1 MRGASHQPAFMGSCL
16 TSMAPYD
23 WANGGSVNVSLTWWV
38 WNEMKYILFNIIYID
53 LQQLQVIPEKKNTRK
68 TYKVPNIHENSWK
81 KYKENKIV
89 KECLRWINLWVVS
102 RDKCNNGI
110 KRENPTGNLS
120 IINRA

>member
-53 LQQLQVIPEKKNTRK
+53 LQQLQVIPEKKTQEK
-68 TYKVPNIHENSWK
+68 LIKYLIFMKIHEKN
-81 KYKENKIV
+81 
-89 KECLRWINLWVVS
+89 
-102 RDKCNNGI
+102 I
-110 KRENPTGNLS
+110 KRVKLWRNALDG
-120 IINRA
+120 